1 MLDQRPA
8 AQELLAKLRSA
19 LPDLKALLE
28 KCCSHWGYEDP
39 VYRFYHHSFKVFHL
53 QATTLEIVT
62 ALEALAPGRA
72 LNKQFTRIV
81 RGGTGKTFEYKH
93 NAVWLR
99 FAPHVLERRLPD
111 GEARGVQQA
120 PESAVVS
127 VGPLAIDHVQPIFSV
142 KDRWLP
148 GGSASRSRKA
158 WAMVVSLRSSSF
170 WMVSSSVMMGLSP
183 FGRSTSPRTFSC
195 TTLSGSS
202 VSAASDVT
210 ASSPLFRIA
219 RTLLRFGE
227 PIAIARWQAASKRA
241 LSYALALRIG
251 SPGRSHTS
259 DRDWPGVRRARQI
272 TTTSRSARDHRQN
285 VQGPSRPTASTAG
298 WAAPSRAGIG
308 LGKRRRGVDEPVRG
322 LMSLLRDAHRRLD
335 VTLGRTRDRQTADR
349 QVALD
354 SRIPSRGSGPNQAVL
369 QNSAKSSARGFREN
383 SRRRQ

>member
-1 MLDQRPA
+1 MLDPESDVDQRPA

-127 VGPLAIDHVQPIFSV
+127 VGPLAIDHGPDLLGERSLVAGRLGQQVAES
-142 KDRWLP
+142 LGH
-148 GGSASRSRKA
+148 GGELEIEQLLDGFF
-158 WAMVVSLRSSSF
+158 V
-170 WMVSSSVMMGLSP
+170 GHD
-183 FGRSTSPRTFSC
+183 G
-195 TTLSGSS
+195 S
-202 VSAASDVT
+202 VS
-210 ASSPLFRIA
+210 FR
-219 RTLLRFGE
+219 
-227 PIAIARWQAASKRA
+227 S
-241 LSYALALRIG
+241 
-251 SPGRSHTS
+251 
-259 DRDWPGVRRARQI
+259 
-272 TTTSRSARDHRQN
+272 
-285 VQGPSRPTASTAG
+285 
-298 WAAPSRAGIG
+298 
-308 LGKRRRGVDEPVRG
+308 
-322 LMSLLRDAHRRLD
+322 
-335 VTLGRTRDRQTADR
+335 
-349 QVALD
+349 
-354 SRIPSRGSGPNQAVL
+354 
-369 QNSAKSSARGFREN
+369 
-383 SRRRQ
+383 